1 MENQNI
7 EKNQKLNKDLT
18 NPEEITLT
26 IKIFHFFYYVLS
38 KTDTHMLLCCF
49 LLFLELLQMI
59 SNACT

>member
-26 IKIFHFFYYVLS
+26 IKIFHFFYYVLR
-38 KTDTHMLLCCF
+38 KKDINMFLCCF
-49 LLFLELLQMI
+49 LLFLETLKMI
-59 SNACT
+59 